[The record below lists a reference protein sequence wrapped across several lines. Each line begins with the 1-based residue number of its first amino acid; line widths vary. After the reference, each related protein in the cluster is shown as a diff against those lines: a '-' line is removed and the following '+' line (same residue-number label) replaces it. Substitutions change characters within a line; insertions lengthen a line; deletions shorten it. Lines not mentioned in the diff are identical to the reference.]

1 MPTGFK
7 ISANLKNHH
16 IHHMQQVLRLKSQN
30 KRLRDLHVQI
40 VALVIT
46 IRMIKHVL
54 LKSLDTNNKVQMFKI
69 KFNPER

>member
-1 MPTGFK
+1 
-7 ISANLKNHH
+7 
-16 IHHMQQVLRLKSQN
+16 MQQVLRLKSQN
-30 KRLRDLHVQI
+30 KRLRGLHVKI

-54 LKSLDTNNKVQMFKI
+54 LKSLDTNNKVQMVKI